1 MVPKE
6 VLDVTAPLVD
16 PAMWQNALSE
26 CNSISYT
33 NKESSLETEESTK
46 EMQLI
51 LDKINARRVVHSEY
65 TNSSLE
71 TEPLDGYVVRLGRG
85 KLGMAKS
92 EPSTCLT
99 KEADCR
105 TVSRSLS
112 WWWPVLFPTIK
123 YVTVAALLVL
133 FAAKVLF

>member
-1 MVPKE
+1 MDFCVNLFNPTSAEHHERLSGMVPKE

-26 CNSISYT
+26 CNSISCT

-71 TEPLDGYVVRLGRG
+71 TEPPSG
-85 KLGMAKS
+85 K
-92 EPSTCLT
+92 
-99 KEADCR
+99 
-105 TVSRSLS
+105 
-112 WWWPVLFPTIK
+112 
-123 YVTVAALLVL
+123 
-133 FAAKVLF
+133 